1 MRGRPNC
8 SRPQLCP
15 QPAGGTNA
23 YILSRSRRT
32 EPLTRQIFPK
42 TFLKNSA
49 ELEADSSPRE
59 ADRIGSQPVD
69 SFTGVGKLT
78 LPGKHPPCSNQR
90 GSIRHGVFHPH
101 FKPAYTYAYTYIV
114 ISQAHRRSKSHTT
127 ADSFTAANNVIGPAE
142 QRYASCAPQIEDRT
156 LPYLQDVGRDMC
168 IAEK

>member
-1 MRGRPNC
+1 MNDVIVMQCVG
-8 SRPQLCP
+8 SRIGEHRVKQCELL
-15 QPAGGTNA
+15 
-23 YILSRSRRT
+23 ISRWRD
-32 EPLTRQIFPK
+32 
-42 TFLKNSA
+42 TFRNPSISFDHDGMHPPIVA
-49 ELEADSSPRE
+49 VANE